1 VLAGAGVAYAC
12 RMPTLLRPIALH
24 VEEPAEGDFRWVL
37 SERDARGR
45 WAGLD
50 RASAAAGT
58 YRQAMADGLL
68 ALQELVDD
76 LDTGPRKAVD
86 GGADADPDADA
97 EDGQDDGSTAPKKR
111 TLFGFGPAT

>member
-1 VLAGAGVAYAC
+1 
-12 RMPTLLRPIALH
+12 MPTLLRPIALH

-37 SERDARGR
+37 NERDARGR
-45 WAGLD
+45 WVELD
-50 RASAAAGT
+50 RASAPAGT

-68 ALQELVDD
+68 ALQALAED
-76 LDTGPRKAVD
+76 LDIGPRKDVD
-86 GGADADPDADA
+86 DDADADA

>member
-1 VLAGAGVAYAC
+1 MAHAGFAYAGG
-12 RMPTLLRPIALH
+12 MPTTLRPIALH

-37 SERDARGR
+37 TERDARGR

-50 RASAAAGT
+50 RASAPAGT

-68 ALQELVDD
+68 ALQALVDD
-76 LDTGPRKAVD
+76 LDTGPRKAAD
-86 GGADADPDADA
+86 GEADADP
-97 EDGQDDGSTAPKKR
+97 EDGHADGGTAPKRR